1 MNQKGRKVNI
11 LEWLGHRFNL
21 DSKTF
26 IMGILNIT
34 PDSFFDGGI
43 HFNENDAVKHGLKM
57 ATEGADII
65 DVGGESTRPFSDP
78 LPLGEELKR
87 VIPVIKTL
95 SREIDIPIS
104 IDTYKS
110 EVAIQAMEA
119 GATMVNDISALKFDP
134 AMGQLVADAGVP
146 IVLMHM
152 KGHPK
157 NMQINPTYED
167 LIGEILDFLEKAI
180 EQAVNSGIKRDLI
193 IIDPGIGFGKSFND
207 NFKIINNLHTFSS
220 LGQPLL
226 IGTSNKAFIGHV
238 LGVSVESRENG
249 TMATVAASVLKGA
262 NIVRVH
268 NVKIAKQTVTMIDA
282 IKSES
287 SEPEV

>member
-1 MNQKGRKVNI
+1 MIHKARKANI
-11 LEWLGHRFNL
+11 LEWLDYNFDL

-34 PDSFFDGGI
+34 SDSFFDGGTY
-43 HFNENDAVKHGLKM
+43 FRENDAVKHGLKM
-57 ATEGADII
+57 AAEGADII

-78 LPLGEELKR
+78 LPLDEEVRR

-95 SREIDIPIS
+95 AQEIDIPIS

-110 EVAIQAMEA
+110 EVASQAIEA

-152 KGHPK
+152 KGTPK
-157 NMQINPTYED
+157 NMQTNPTYKD
-167 LIGEILDFLEKAI
+167 LFGEIIDFLRKAI
-180 EQAVNSGIKRDLI
+180 EQAISSGIKRDVI
-193 IIDPGIGFGKSFND
+193 IIDPGIGFGKSFDD
-207 NFKIINNLHTFSS
+207 NLKIINNLHTFSS

-226 IGTSNKAFIGHV
+226 VGTSNKAFIGHL
-238 LGVSVESRENG
+238 LGLSVESRENG
-249 TMATVAASVLKGA
+249 TMATVAASVLNGA

-268 NVKIAKQTVTMIDA
+268 NVKATKETVTMIDA
-282 IKSES
+282 IMKAET
-287 SEPEV
+287 

>member
-1 MNQKGRKVNI
+1 LIQKARKVNI
-11 LEWLGHRFNL
+11 LEWLGYNFDL
-21 DSKTF
+21 DCKTF

-34 PDSFFDGGI
+34 PDSFFDGGT
-43 HFNENDAVKHGLKM
+43 HFRENDAVKHGLKM

-78 LPLGEELKR
+78 LPLDEELRR

-95 SREIDIPIS
+95 AQEIDIPIS

-110 EVAIQAMEA
+110 KVASQAIEA

-152 KGHPK
+152 KGTPK
-157 NMQINPTYED
+157 NMQTNPTYKD
-167 LIGEILDFLEKAI
+167 LFGEIIDFLRKAI
-180 EQAVNSGIKRDLI
+180 EQAISSGIKRDVI
-193 IIDPGIGFGKSFND
+193 IIDPGIGFGKSFDD
-207 NFKIINNLHTFSS
+207 NLKILNNLHRFSS

-226 IGTSNKAFIGHV
+226 VGTSNKTFVGHV
-238 LGVSVESRENG
+238 LGLSVESRESG
-249 TMATVAASVLKGA
+249 TMATVAASVLNGA

-268 NVKIAKQTVTMIDA
+268 NVKATKETVTMIDA
-282 IKSES
+282 IMKAET
-287 SEPEV
+287 

>member
-1 MNQKGRKVNI
+1 MIHEAIKINELRWLDYN
-11 LEWLGHRFNL
+11 LEL

-34 PDSFFDGGI
+34 PDSFFDGGTN
-43 HFNENDAVKHGLKM
+43 FRENDAVKHGLKM
-57 ATEGADII
+57 AAEGADII

-78 LPLGEELKR
+78 LPLDEELRR

-95 SREIDIPIS
+95 VQKIDIPIS

-110 EVAIQAMEA
+110 EVASQAIEA

-134 AMGQLVADAGVP
+134 AMGQLVADAGAP

-152 KGHPK
+152 EGTPK
-157 NMQINPTYED
+157 NMQANPTYKD
-167 LIGEILDFLEKAI
+167 LFSEIIDFLRKAI
-180 EQAVNSGIKRDLI
+180 EQAISSGIKRDVI
-193 IIDPGIGFGKSFND
+193 IIDPGIGFGKSFDD
-207 NFKIINNLHTFSS
+207 NLKIINNLHTFSS

-226 IGTSNKAFIGHV
+226 VGPSNKAFIGHV
-238 LGVSVESRENG
+238 LGLSVESRETG
-249 TMATVAASVLKGA
+249 TMATVAASVLNGA

-268 NVKIAKQTVTMIDA
+268 NVKSAKETVTMIDA
-282 IKSES
+282 IMKAET
-287 SEPEV
+287 

>member
-1 MNQKGRKVNI
+1 LIHKARKANI
-11 LEWLGHRFNL
+11 LEWLDYNFDL

-34 PDSFFDGGI
+34 SDSFFDGGTY
-43 HFNENDAVKHGLKM
+43 FRENDAVKHGLKM
-57 ATEGADII
+57 AAEGADII

-78 LPLGEELKR
+78 LPLDEEVRR

-95 SREIDIPIS
+95 AQEIDIPIS

-110 EVAIQAMEA
+110 EVASQAIEA

-152 KGHPK
+152 KGTPK
-157 NMQINPTYED
+157 NMQTNPTYKD
-167 LIGEILDFLEKAI
+167 LFGEIIDFLRKAI
-180 EQAVNSGIKRDLI
+180 EQAISSGIKRDVI
-193 IIDPGIGFGKSFND
+193 IIDPGIGFGKSFDD
-207 NFKIINNLHTFSS
+207 NLKIINNLHTFSS

-226 IGTSNKAFIGHV
+226 VGTSNKAFIGHL
-238 LGVSVESRENG
+238 LGLSVESRENG
-249 TMATVAASVLKGA
+249 TMATVAASVLNGA

-268 NVKIAKQTVTMIDA
+268 NVKATKETVTMIDA
-282 IKSES
+282 IMKAET
-287 SEPEV
+287 

>member
-1 MNQKGRKVNI
+1 VIQKGKKAKF
-11 LEWLGHRFNL
+11 LKWLDYNLDL

-34 PDSFFDGGI
+34 PDSFFDGGT
-43 HFNENDAVKHGLKM
+43 HFPKNDAVKHGLKM
-57 ATEGADII
+57 AVEGADII
-65 DVGGESTRPFSDP
+65 DVGGESTKPFSDP
-78 LPLGEELKR
+78 LPLDEELRR

-95 SREIDIPIS
+95 AQEIGIPIS

-110 EVAIQAMEA
+110 EVASQAIDA

-152 KGHPK
+152 KGTPK
-157 NMQINPTYED
+157 NMQAKPTYKD
-167 LIGEILDFLEKAI
+167 LFGEIIDFLRKAMEKAST
-180 EQAVNSGIKRDLI
+180 AGIKRDFI

-207 NFKIINNLHTFSS
+207 NLKIINNLHKFSS

-226 IGTSNKAFIGHV
+226 VGTSNKAFIGHV
-238 LGVSVESRENG
+238 LDLSVESRETG
-249 TMATVAASVLKGA
+249 TMATVAASVLNGA

-268 NVKIAKQTVTMIDA
+268 NVKAAKETVTMIDA
-282 IKSES
+282 IMKSET
-287 SEPEV
+287 